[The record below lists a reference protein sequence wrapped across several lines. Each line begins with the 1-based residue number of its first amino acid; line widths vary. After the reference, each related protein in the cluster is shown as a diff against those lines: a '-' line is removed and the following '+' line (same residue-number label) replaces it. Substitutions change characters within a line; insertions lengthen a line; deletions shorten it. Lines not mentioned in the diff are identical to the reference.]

1 MIPAEFLS
9 RLKDILSAEN
19 VQRVEEA
26 MHGPKATSFR
36 VNTLLSSMDEVR
48 ALLQSADIAFTPVH
62 WYPDAGWVAHD
73 VREPLLASPAYADQ
87 KIYVQNQSS
96 MIPPLVLDPQPGE
109 RVLDLAAAPGSK
121 TLQITCLMEQDG
133 EIAAVDAVKKRFYK
147 LRDNLA
153 SQGADQVRTF
163 LKDGRAVWKN
173 RPEYFDRVLLDA
185 PCSSEGRFH
194 MSDPESFAYW
204 SPRKIKEMA
213 HKQKR
218 LLYSAIQ
225 AVRPG
230 GTVVYSTCS
239 FAPEENEMIVDAQL
253 RRFGDAVEV
262 VPLGVET
269 DEMILPHTQ
278 WASRSFDDQLAHAR
292 RILPGY
298 HTDGFF
304 VCKLVKRDS
313 TLGDSQVKQ

>member
-1 MIPAEFLS
+1 MIPVEFLS
-9 RLKDILSAEN
+9 RLKEIFSPEQ

-26 MHGPKATSFR
+26 MQGSKATSFR
-36 VNTLLSSMDEVR
+36 VNTLRACRDEVHTI
-48 ALLQSADIAFTPVH
+48 LQEADIPFSVVD
-62 WYPDAGWVAHD
+62 WYPDAGWVPHD
-73 VREPLLASPAYADQ
+73 AREQLLASPAYLNQ

-96 MIPPLVLDPQPGE
+96 MVPPLVLDPQPGE
-109 RVLDLAAAPGSK
+109 RILDLAAAPGSK
-121 TLQITCLMEQDG
+121 TLQITCLMAQEG
-133 EIAAVDAVKKRFYK
+133 EIAAVDAVKKRFFK
-147 LRDNLA
+147 LRDNLEA
-153 SQGADQVRTF
+153 QGASAVRTF

-194 MSDPESFAYW
+194 MSDPESFVYW

-239 FAPEENEMIVDAQL
+239 FAPEENEVIVDAQL
-253 RRFGDAVEV
+253 RRFGGAIEV
-262 VPLGVET
+262 VPLGIEL
-269 DEMILPHTQ
+269 DEMILPQTE

-304 VCKLVKRDS
+304 VCKLVKHDS
-313 TLGDSQVKQ
+313 TLGAV